1 MKNEVKT
8 NSFKDQSIYVGIDT
22 HLKSWTVTI
31 LLANMFYKKFS
42 QNPSACDLGKYLR
55 KNFPGANYFSAYE
68 ASFCG
73 YGIHRELEM
82 EGICNIIVNPA
93 DIPTTDKERKQ
104 KEDSRDSL
112 KIAKS
117 LRSGDLVGI
126 YIPKTEILEFRGLVR
141 FRKTLVKEICRNKIR
156 IKSYLYFN
164 NVTIPTELNTAS
176 KHWSGKFTQWLST
189 IRLVTTS
196 GGIVLEKTLEN
207 VQYLRKQLLE
217 VNQVLRNMCRDGEY
231 SEQLKLL
238 LTIPGLGLVSATT
251 LFSELEDISRFKNL
265 DTFCSYV
272 GLVPR
277 TNSSGEKEIASRI
290 TPRSNNHLRSVIIES
305 AWIAI
310 KQDPA
315 LALRFN
321 ELCDRMKKNEAIIRI
336 AKKLLNRIRHVMKNQ
351 TEYVYSVL

>member
-1 MKNEVKT
+1 MEHEVKT
-8 NSFKDQSIYVGIDT
+8 ISFKDQSIYVGIDT

-31 LLANMFYKKFS
+31 LLDNMYYKKFS
-42 QNPSACDLGKYLR
+42 MNPSAQELGNYLR
-55 KNFPGANYFSAYE
+55 KTFSGANYFSAYE

-73 YGIHRELEM
+73 FGIHRELEA

-126 YIPKTEILEFRGLVR
+126 FIPKIEILEFRSLVR

-156 IKSYLYFN
+156 IKSYIYFN
-164 NVTIPTELNTAS
+164 NIEIPAELNSAS
-176 KHWSGKFTQWLST
+176 KYWSGKFTQWLST
-189 IRLVTTS
+189 IRLATIPGS
-196 GGIVLEKTLEN
+196 MVLEKTLEN
-207 VQYLRKQLLE
+207 VQYLRKQLLA
-217 VNQVLRNMCRDGEY
+217 VNQILRKMCKEGEY

-251 LFSELEDISRFKNL
+251 LFSELEDISRFKTL

-321 ELCDRMKKNEAIIRI
+321 ELCCRMKKNEAIIRI
-336 AKKLLNRIRHVMKNQ
+336 AKKLLNRIRYVMKNQ
-351 TEYVYSVL
+351 TQYVYSVQ